1 MKKVILIIM
10 ILGCF
15 LILAPATGMTE
26 MTPMTD
32 AQMDEVVAQWEWGNW
47 ESTINLFGFTIP
59 LDPIMPLLT
68 NPVIQPIVQ
77 RVVGFLDRVLYRIG
91 YSR

>member
-1 MKKVILIIM
+1 MKKVMLVIM

-15 LILAPATGMTE
+15 LILAPAAGMAE

-32 AQMDEVVAQWEWGNW
+32 AQMNEVVAQWGNW
-47 ESTINLFGFTIP
+47 STTISLFGLEIP

-68 NPVIQPIVQ
+68 NPVVQPIIEKAVC
-77 RVVGFLDRVLYRIG
+77 VLSKALDLIG
-91 YSR
+91 YSN